1 VSTIETDK
9 YTAFAG
15 EDKQLQVKILFCIE
29 IEEAAAIENGDLYGK
44 YANSFIW
51 LWK

>member
-9 YTAFAG
+9 YTAFAVV
-15 EDKQLQVKILFCIE
+15 DKQLQVKILFCTE
-29 IEEAAAIENGDLYGK
+29 IEEPVAIENGDLYGK
-44 YANSFIW
+44 YANNFIW